1 MVDSARGSLFKRK
14 DGQYLMHLPKALA
27 EDTMFPI
34 PVESSIKVEISF
46 EIGDDK
52 FVVRK
57 VKGGERKRST
67 R

>member
-1 MVDSARGSLFKRK
+1 MVDRARGSLFKRK

-34 PVESSIKVEISF
+34 PVESSLKVEISF
-46 EIGDDK
+46 EKGDDK

-57 VKGGERKRST
+57 AKAAENK
-67 R
+67 